1 MYTKC
6 RMKTLAILLL
16 LSAIALFVIV
26 CSRVQEP
33 FGTSPGTLVQL
44 ASSHVPTE
52 EDSMYWAQYAQ
63 QVNKDLKDMT
73 GEPLV

>member
-1 MYTKC
+1 
-6 RMKTLAILLL
+6 MKTLAILLL
-16 LSAIALFVIV
+16 LSAAALFLVV
-26 CSRVQEP
+26 SLRLTEP

-52 EDSMYWAQYAQ
+52 DDSLYWAQYAN

>member
-1 MYTKC
+1 MYTKG

-16 LSAIALFVIV
+16 LSAAALFLIM
-26 CSRVQEP
+26 SLRFTEP

-52 EDSMYWAQYAQ
+52 EDARYMTQYAN